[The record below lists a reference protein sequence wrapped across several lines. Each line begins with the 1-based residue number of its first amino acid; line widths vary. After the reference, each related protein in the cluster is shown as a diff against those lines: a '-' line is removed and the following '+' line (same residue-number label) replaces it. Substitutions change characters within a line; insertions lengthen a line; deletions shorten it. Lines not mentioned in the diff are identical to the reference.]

1 MATQT
6 KIVFRTPLGSE
17 IIAPGPSSK
26 KNLGPFDV
34 SEYSAI
40 RVYAFNRGDSLGQAH
55 VFVINTEMESEIGTD
70 PGIAL
75 LGEFHLPSGEGQTAS
90 FPVPGVTI
98 GLTVI
103 NGTAARMGVD
113 IFVYGNG

>member
-1 MATQT
+1 MPPQT
-6 KIVFRTPLGSE
+6 KIAFRTPLGSE
-17 IIAPGPSSK
+17 IIPPGPSST
-26 KNLGPFDV
+26 NLGPFDV
-34 SEYSAI
+34 SEYSTI
-40 RVYAFNRGDSLGQAH
+40 RVYVFNRGDSVGPAH
-55 VFVINTEMESEIGTD
+55 VFVTNTEMESEIGTD

-75 LGEFHLPSGEGQTAS
+75 LGEFDVPAGKGQTAS

-98 GLTVI
+98 GLTLI

>member
-1 MATQT
+1 MPTQT
-6 KIVFRTPLGSE
+6 KIAFRTPLGSE
-17 IIAPGPSSK
+17 IIPPGPSST
-26 KNLGPFDV
+26 NLGPFDV
-34 SEYSAI
+34 SEYSTI
-40 RVYAFNRGDSLGQAH
+40 RVYVFNRGDSVGPAH
-55 VFVINTEMESEIGTD
+55 VFVTNTEMESEIGTD

-75 LGEFHLPSGEGQTAS
+75 LGEFDVPAGKGQTAS

-98 GLTVI
+98 GLTLI